1 MTKRGLKDSVDK
13 ALKESSFA
21 KDIKRISLFGSY
33 LSGTPRR
40 DSDIDL
46 LIEFSPKARIG
57 LLALMAIK
65 EDLER
70 LRTGGVRPTRGDA
83 RCIAHGHIIRVAIWN
98 LRNDWIK
105 HRLVEEKIRFVADA
119 VQSLGGALGVEKY
132 LPNDLSRLAGRKGA
146 TVREAEAPYGPNAD
160 EIPF

>member
-1 MTKRGLKDSVDK
+1 MTKRGLKASVDK

-70 LRTGGVRPTRGDA
+70 LIGKEVDLLTP
-83 RCIAHGHIIRVAIWN
+83 
-98 LRNDWIK
+98 
-105 HRLVEEKIRFVADA
+105 E
-119 VQSLGGALGVEKY
+119 ALSKY
-132 LPNDLSRLAGRKGA
+132 FKKEVLSQ
-146 TVREAEAPYGPNAD
+146 AEILY
-160 EIPF
+160 ER